1 MKKVALIT
9 GATRGIGRSTAI
21 HLANNQYCVV
31 VNGTNQHLIN
41 EVVQQIRAEGNR
53 AVGYC
58 TDIAD
63 VEAVSK
69 MIEAVMVEFGQID
82 VFIHNAGNLRD
93 EKCMRMS
100 TEQWHD
106 VINVHLHGA
115 FYCISRVLPH
125 LLERGG
131 DILLMTSTA
140 GLMGSKGQL
149 NYSAAKAGILGMTWT
164 LAEELKPLNIRVNA
178 ISPAALTDMTK
189 PVIDFIS
196 KKYAERNEPFPEYWK
211 VGTPEDIAHF
221 ISTLLA
227 QQDANLTG
235 EIFGVNGTTV
245 TKWTRPQQSI
255 SASSPERFFAM
266 YDEQKGS
273 V

>member
-1 MKKVALIT
+1 MSRVVLIT

-21 HLANNQYCVV
+21 YLANSQYSVV
-31 VNGTNQHLIN
+31 VNGTNQQLID

-58 TDIAD
+58 ADIAD
-63 VEAVSK
+63 VEAVSR
-69 MIEAVMVEFGQID
+69 MIDFVMEQFGQID
-82 VFIHNAGNLRD
+82 ILIHNAGNLRD
-93 EKCMRMS
+93 EKCMRM
-100 TEQWHD
+100 TTTQWQD

-115 FYCISRVLPH
+115 FYCITCVLPH
-125 LLERGG
+125 LLDRGG

-140 GLMGSKGQL
+140 GLLGSKGQL

-164 LAEELKPLNIRVNA
+164 LAEELKPFNIRVNA

-196 KKYAERNEPFPEYWK
+196 KKYAQRNEPFPDYWK

-221 ISTLLA
+221 IGTLLT

-255 SASSPERFFAM
+255 SASSPERFFTM